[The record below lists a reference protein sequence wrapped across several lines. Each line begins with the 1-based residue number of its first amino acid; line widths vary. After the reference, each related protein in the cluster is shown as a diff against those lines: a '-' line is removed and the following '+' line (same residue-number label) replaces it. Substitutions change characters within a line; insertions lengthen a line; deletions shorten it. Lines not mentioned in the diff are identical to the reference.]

1 MPSELGSWFQAE
13 DGIRDYKVTGVQTCA
28 LPISFVMTQG
38 LISAG
43 HDYAEGVVVVGV
55 DADTGT
61 RAVTSFAHH
70 FVKGD
75 LRFRT
80 RRADVEGGIAL
91 GTRLASKLS
100 AFPGDVVTLVSP
112 AGARFN
118 PSLGAFV
125 PQFHRYEVTGLFDT
139 GMYEYDNSYVALSR
153 RVAQR
158 FAGLDSAVTGVE
170 VRLADPWKA
179 REFAVRLE
187 EELLYPYRALDW
199 QTQNQSLFSALKL
212 EKLAMAFVVFLI
224 CVVAAFNVVGTL
236 KIGRATRLNSSHL
249 VI

>member
-1 MPSELGSWFQAE
+1 
-13 DGIRDYKVTGVQTCA
+13 
-28 LPISFVMTQG
+28 
-38 LISAG
+38 
-43 HDYAEGVVVVGV
+43 
-55 DADTGT
+55 
-61 RAVTSFAHH
+61 FAHH

-125 PQFHRYEVTGLFDT
+125 PQFHRFEVTGIFDT
-139 GMYEYDNSYVALSR
+139 GMYEYDNNYVALDR

-187 EELLYPYRALDW
+187 EVLLYPYRALDW
-199 QTQNQSLFSALKL
+199 QTQNQSLF
-212 EKLAMAFVVFLI
+212 
-224 CVVAAFNVVGTL
+224 
-236 KIGRATRLNSSHL
+236 
-249 VI
+249 